1 MKNKITIAIDGYAAC
16 GKSTLAKDL
25 AKALAYTFIDS
36 GAMYRAVALYC
47 LDHKLIDDSG
57 HINLAQLENSIGD
70 ISIEIS
76 TDQKVFLNQQ
86 DITEAIRTPRVAA
99 IVSKIAAIKV
109 VRQKLVEEQQAL
121 GKAGGIVMD
130 GRDIGSVVFPDAE
143 LKLFVTASDEI
154 RTQRRLAELQSK
166 GEQQTEAEVLA
177 NLKSRDHQDSTRAES
192 PLVQV
197 ADAIVLDTSDL
208 SREQQLKWA
217 LLEVQKIVEKI

>member
-1 MKNKITIAIDGYAAC
+1 
-16 GKSTLAKDL
+16 
-25 AKALAYTFIDS
+25 
-36 GAMYRAVALYC
+36 
-47 LDHKLIDDSG
+47 
-57 HINLAQLENSIGD
+57 
-70 ISIEIS
+70 
-76 TDQKVFLNQQ
+76 
-86 DITEAIRTPRVAA
+86 
-99 IVSKIAAIKV
+99 
-109 VRQKLVEEQQAL
+109 
-121 GKAGGIVMD
+121 
-130 GRDIGSVVFPDAE
+130 
-143 LKLFVTASDEI
+143 LFVTASDEI